1 MENVI
6 LWNVTYFNIASMKDY
21 YNLNKIMIKGV
32 HNFVRRFG
40 IISIIKDF
48 IICFY
53 PYEIDYY
60 VS

>member
-60 VS
+60 VL